1 MIMLKALIKKQLTE
15 LFKMYFVDS
24 KTGAARVKGKTISF
38 FTFFV
43 VVLLGL
49 AGFFYKVAEDMAAP
63 LYNLEL
69 GWFFYALVGLMA
81 AALGIFGSVFNT
93 YASLYKAK
101 DNDLLLSMPIK
112 PSAILLSRMIT
123 TYIMCVLY
131 EAVVFVPG
139 IFAWWKNGISG
150 ITEAIYPILLVFIL
164 GFVVLA
170 LTCLFGWII
179 AAVTSKLK
187 NNKIIT
193 VILSLAFMAAYY
205 LVWGNLSRITAK
217 FVTEAKSTSADFR
230 SKAFITYIF
239 GMGAKGNSFYML
251 IFTVIAIALL
261 LLTCLVMAR
270 SFMKIVTTNRGEKK
284 KAYKQKSIKTRS
296 VKSALLHK
304 EFARFFG
311 SVNYMLNGGFGVIL
325 MIVAAVAIL
334 IKNDLLSK
342 ELESYPMFSNMVP
355 LAGVV
360 MACAMC
366 SMSTISAPSVSLE
379 GKNLWIIKSSPIR
392 AYDILLAK
400 ARLQIFINILPAE
413 IFTLAIGIISEQNI
427 TVTILMCTGV
437 ALYNS
442 FFARIG
448 VIFNLKYHNLTWT
461 NEAIPMKQ
469 GMSVIITMFI
479 GLILSAAIGILGYF
493 SIGKISMASALV
505 INVVIFA
512 LLTFISDKILKTRGE
527 KELMNISN

>member
-38 FTFFV
+38 FTFFI

-49 AGFFYKVAEDMAAP
+49 AAFFYKIADSMAAP
-63 LYNLEL
+63 LYELGL

-123 TYIMCVLY
+123 TYIMCILY

-139 IFAWWKNGISG
+139 IFAWWKIGISG
-150 ITEAIYPILLVFIL
+150 ITEIIYPILLVFIL

-239 GMGAKGNSFYML
+239 GMGANGNSFYML
-251 IFTVIAIALL
+251 IFTAIAIALL
-261 LLTCLVMAR
+261 LLTCVIMAH
-270 SFMKIVTTNRGEKK
+270 SFIKIVTVNKGEQK

-325 MIVAAVAIL
+325 MIAAAVAIL

-427 TVTILMCTGV
+427 TVTILMCIGV
-437 ALYNS
+437 AFYNS
-442 FFARIG
+442 FIARIG
-448 VIFNLKYHNLTWT
+448 VIFNLKYPNLTWT

-493 SIGKISMASALV
+493 SIGKISMFSALL

>member
-1 MIMLKALIKKQLTE
+1 MLKALIKKQLTE
-15 LFKMYFVDS
+15 LFKMYFIDS

-69 GWFFYALVGLMA
+69 GWFFYALIGLMA
-81 AALGIFGSVFNT
+81 TALGIFGSVFNT
-93 YASLYKAK
+93 YTSLYKAK

-112 PSAILLSRMIT
+112 PSAILLSRMVT

-139 IFAWWKNGISG
+139 IFAWWKTGISSLTG
-150 ITEAIYPILLVFIL
+150 IIYPILLVFIL

-170 LTCLFGWII
+170 LTCLFGWIV
-179 AAVTSKLK
+179 ASVSSKLK

-217 FVTEAKSTSADFR
+217 FVTEAESTSTDFR
-230 SKAFITYIF
+230 QKAYITYIF
-239 GMGAKGNSFYML
+239 GKGAEGNSLYML
-251 IFTVIAIALL
+251 IFSAIAIALL

-284 KAYKQKSIKTRS
+284 KSYKQSEIKTRS

-325 MIVAAVAIL
+325 MIAAAVAIL

-342 ELESYPMFSNMVP
+342 ELETFP
-355 LAGVV
+355 LFADMIPVAGVV
-360 MACAMC
+360 MTCAVC
-366 SMSTISAPSVSLE
+366 SMSTISSPSVSLE
-379 GKNLWIIKSSPIR
+379 GKNLWIVKSLPVR
-392 AYDILLAK
+392 AYDILIAK
-400 ARLQIFINILPAE
+400 ARLQIFMNILPAE
-413 IFTLAIGIISEQNI
+413 ILTLAIGIISGENVA
-427 TVTILMCTGV
+427 TVILMCLVVGFYNMFIARAGV
-437 ALYNS
+437 L
-442 FFARIG
+442 
-448 VIFNLKYHNLTWT
+448 FNLRYPNLVWT
-461 NEAIPMKQ
+461 NESIPIKQ
-469 GMSVIITMFI
+469 GMSVIITMFTGI
-479 GLILSAAIGILGYF
+479 ILSALIGAVYYLAAK
-493 SIGKISMASALV
+493 KISVFLFLTVTAAA
-505 INVVIFA
+505 FA
-512 LLTFISDKILKTRGE
+512 LLTFISDKFLKNRGE
-527 KELMNISN
+527 KALCELSN